1 MRNAMRLVHAALVAC
16 ACTIFAVPGGAAVAA
31 DSPHDGG
38 EHLAASYGA
47 GSRDAPVAGVRAPLS
62 YTDEFD
68 RAELV
73 EEMLK
78 ECRGIPYNAY
88 ELTITSGEK
97 LSRPAP
103 IQLLVIRVRH
113 PYCATLLK
121 DYAPKIWS

>member
-16 ACTIFAVPGGAAVAA
+16 TCTILAAPGGAAAAA
-31 DSPHDGG
+31 DSPDGSG
-38 EHLAASYGA
+38 EHLTVSFGD
-47 GSRDAPVAGVRAPLS
+47 GRRDAPVARAGAALS
-62 YTDEFD
+62 YSDEFD

>member
-1 MRNAMRLVHAALVAC
+1 MRNAMRLVHATLVAC
-16 ACTIFAVPGGAAVAA
+16 TCMMFAAPGRAAAAA
-31 DSPHDGG
+31 DSEGGGPHFM
-38 EHLAASYGA
+38 ASSGA
-47 GSRDAPVAGVRAPLS
+47 GSRDAPVAGVRTPLS
-62 YTDEFD
+62 YSDEFD

-113 PYCATLLK
+113 PYCANLLK